1 MIVLNKE
8 SDEVVINFRDLLV
21 GEQTEEETTTFFKAA
36 IFEDEESKAEKYLKK
51 LSNDDF
57 YYVINA
63 WDIGRDIMNSSYA
76 FGERLEFYE
85 DEKDLFVKNLKEVKR
100 EFDDRSQAEDYFL
113 EKKESLVKKQ
123 LDSYIYRFDFSRF
136 LDEI

>member
-1 MIVLNKE
+1 MNKE

-21 GEQTEEETTTFFKAA
+21 GEQTEEETTTFFKSP
-36 IFEDEESKAEKYLKK
+36 IFGEGESKAEKYLKK

-63 WDIGRDIMNSSYA
+63 WDIGRDIMNSSDA
-76 FGERLEFYE
+76 FDERLEFYE
-85 DEKDLFVKNLKEVKR
+85 DEKDLFFKNLKEVKR
-100 EFDDRSQAEDYFL
+100 EFGDRSLAEDYFL
-113 EKKESLVKKQ
+113 EKKESLIKKQ

-136 LDEI
+136 LDEL